1 MINAILKFLIEF
13 ILEYKRGVKFL
24 KISLKLKLI
33 LLSLSIL
40 TIFIVIT
47 NFITFNNLKGDAPA
61 INLSGSERMR
71 SYKLAHMANLYI
83 DEKDN
88 AKKNELKSNIEK
100 EMSQFKNILTG
111 LETGDEA
118 LNLHAENNKDVLQK
132 LQNID
137 NQWKQF
143 EKEYTN
149 IISSSNISDS
159 NNSLKYINENVNSMV
174 NDINDVVSLLD
185 SNSNKK
191 VLWAK
196 ELSSIFLIIALIIIV
211 SSLITIRK
219 TIINHLKD
227 LVQRMKDIS
236 SGNGDLTKRINI
248 NSKDEIGELAKWFNV
263 FVENINHIVMSVKDT
278 SSNVKNISEQIS
290 DISYQNSQA
299 TETIA
304 VSAQEVSEGS
314 LEQTNQV
321 NDLFD
326 KVNILS
332 QKIESISQIINKV
345 LVHSMETE
353 QEALSGNKDLEV
365 SVTQL
370 NVISNT
376 TNEVSMKLGKLE
388 ESSKEIGRIVELITE
403 ISDQTNLLALNASIE
418 AARAGESGKGF
429 AVVAEEVSKLADETA
444 NATKQ
449 IVPIINNIQTETS
462 TTRNDMKHTV
472 DEVNKEVEFMKRCSQ
487 SLISIVE
494 KAKETN
500 YGVQSITKIN
510 EEITNEFNNIKQ
522 TATSISKIAN
532 KNSEDTQ
539 SVAAAVQEQTASVE
553 EVAASVSSLS
563 ELAAEL
569 HNKVSGFK
577 V

>member
-1 MINAILKFLIEF
+1 M
-13 ILEYKRGVKFL
+13 

-33 LLSLSIL
+33 LLSLSVL
-40 TIFIVIT
+40 TIFIVVT
-47 NFITFNNLKGDAPA
+47 NFITFNSLKGDAPS

-71 SYKLAHMANLYI
+71 SYKLAYMANMYI
-83 DEKDN
+83 NEKDA

-100 EMSQFKNILTG
+100 EMSQFENILTG
-111 LETGDEA
+111 LEKGDKA
-118 LNLHAENNKDVLQK
+118 LNLHEENNKDFLQK
-132 LQNID
+132 LQNVD
-137 NQWKQF
+137 ERWKGF
-143 EKEYTN
+143 KKEYTN
-149 IISSSNISDS
+149 IISSSNIDDS
-159 NNSLKYINENVNSMV
+159 NKSLKYINENVNSMV
-174 NDINDVVSLLD
+174 NDINDIVSWLD

-196 ELSSIFLIIALIIIV
+196 ELSSIFLIIALIIIAA
-211 SSLITIRK
+211 SLITIRK
-219 TIINHLKD
+219 TIINYLED

-263 FVENINHIVMSVKDT
+263 FVENINYIIVSVKDT

-332 QKIESISQIINKV
+332 EKIEAISQIINNV
-345 LVHSMETE
+345 LAHSMSTE

-376 TNEVSMKLGKLE
+376 TNEVSMRLSKLE
-388 ESSKEIGRIVELITE
+388 ESSKEISRIVELITE

-429 AVVAEEVSKLADETA
+429 AVVAEEVRKLADETA
-444 NATKQ
+444 DATKQ
-449 IVPIINNIQTETS
+449 IIPIINNIQTETS
-462 TTRNDMKHTV
+462 VTKTNMKHTV
-472 DEVNKEVEFMKRCSQ
+472 NEVDKEVEFMQKCSQ

-494 KAKETN
+494 KAKDTY

-522 TATSISKIAN
+522 TATIISEIAD

-539 SVAAAVQEQTASVE
+539 SVAASVEEQTASVE
-553 EVAASVSSLS
+553 EVAASVASLS
-563 ELAAEL
+563 ELANEL

>member
-1 MINAILKFLIEF
+1 M
-13 ILEYKRGVKFL
+13 
-24 KISLKLKLI
+24 
-33 LLSLSIL
+33 L

-47 NFITFNNLKGDAPA
+47 NFITFNSLKGDAPS

-71 SYKLAHMANLYI
+71 SYKLAYMANMYI
-83 DEKDN
+83 NEKDA

-100 EMSQFKNILTG
+100 EMSQFENILTG
-111 LETGDEA
+111 LEKGDEA
-118 LNLHAENNKDVLQK
+118 LNLHAENNKDFLQK
-132 LQNID
+132 LQNVD
-137 NQWKQF
+137 NRWKGF
-143 EKEYTN
+143 KKEYTN
-149 IISSSNISDS
+149 IISSSNIDDS
-159 NNSLKYINENVNSMV
+159 TKSLKYINENVNSMV
-174 NDINDVVSLLD
+174 NDINDIVSWLD

-196 ELSSIFLIIALIIIV
+196 ELSSIFLIIALIIIAA
-211 SSLITIRK
+211 SLITIRK
-219 TIINHLKD
+219 TIINYLED

-236 SGNGDLTKRINI
+236 SGNGDLTKRMNI

-263 FVENINHIVMSVKDT
+263 FVENINYIIVSVKDT

-314 LEQTNQV
+314 LEQTNQA

-332 QKIESISQIINKV
+332 EKIEAISQIINKV
-345 LVHSMETE
+345 LVHSMDTE
-353 QEALSGNKDLEV
+353 QKALSGNKDLEV

-376 TNEVSMKLGKLE
+376 TNEVSMRLSKLE
-388 ESSKEIGRIVELITE
+388 ESSKEISRIVELITE

-429 AVVAEEVSKLADETA
+429 AVVAEEVRKLADETA
-444 NATKQ
+444 DATKQ
-449 IVPIINNIQTETS
+449 IIPIINNIQSETS
-462 TTRNDMKHTV
+462 ITKTNMRQTV
-472 DEVNKEVEFMKRCSQ
+472 NEVDKEVEFMQKCSQ

-494 KAKETN
+494 KAKDTY

-522 TATSISKIAN
+522 TATIISEIAD

-539 SVAAAVQEQTASVE
+539 SVAASVEEQTASVE
-553 EVAASVSSLS
+553 EVAASVASLS
-563 ELAAEL
+563 ELANEL